1 MSHTLLLIRRW
12 SKRSMNESHL
22 TLLMVD
28 YAYLRLISPLKHL
41 FMKRWSLAVAI
52 EKRMLSREFKLVAA
66 RPGDI
71 FKPMWFL
78 MLVISMVPLALAP
91 DSLLLAE
98 IGSAM
103 IWVAT
108 LLAILLNTEHLFQSD
123 FSDGVLEQWL
133 FLDRPLAWLVA
144 LKLVAHWF
152 FHVLPLILMT
162 PIAGLMMSVPPHVL
176 TALLITLIVATPA
189 LTCFSGLG
197 AALTLGSSRS
207 GILGVLVM
215 MPLFVPVVILAAG
228 VLIRATDGSDT
239 LPLLALLG
247 AFSVVAATLV
257 PIAVSA
263 AIRLNIGGSS

>member
-1 MSHTLLLIRRW
+1 MSLERRILTRELKLI
-12 SKRSMNESHL
+12 
-22 TLLMVD
+22 
-28 YAYLRLISPLKHL
+28 
-41 FMKRWSLAVAI
+41 
-52 EKRMLSREFKLVAA
+52 AA

-91 DSLLLAE
+91 DSDLLSE
-98 IGSAM
+98 VGSAM
-103 IWVAT
+103 IWVTT
-108 LLAILLNTEHLFQSD
+108 LLALLLNTEHLFQSD

-133 FLDRPLAWLVA
+133 FLNRPLAWLVG
-144 LKLVAHWF
+144 LKLTAHWL
-152 FHVLPLILMT
+152 FHVLPLILIT
-162 PIAGLMMSVPPHVL
+162 PIAGIMLSVPMEVL
-176 TALLITLIVATPA
+176 LVLLVTLVIATPA

-197 AALTLGSSRS
+197 AALTLGSARS

-228 VLIRATDGSDT
+228 VLIRAMDGSDT

-263 AIRLNIGGSS
+263 AIRLNIGGSN

>member
-1 MSHTLLLIRRW
+1 MSLERRI
-12 SKRSMNESHL
+12 L
-22 TLLMVD
+22 T
-28 YAYLRLISPLKHL
+28 
-41 FMKRWSLAVAI
+41 
-52 EKRMLSREFKLVAA
+52 REFKLIAA

-91 DSLLLAE
+91 DSNLLSE

-103 IWVAT
+103 IWVAF
-108 LLAILLNTEHLFQSD
+108 LLALLLNTEHLFQSD

-133 FLDRPLAWLVA
+133 FLNRPLAWLVG
-144 LKLVAHWF
+144 LKFIAHWL
-152 FHVLPLILMT
+152 FHVLPLILIT
-162 PIAGLMMSVPPHVL
+162 PIAGIMLSVATEVL
-176 TALLITLIVATPA
+176 FVLLVTLVIATPA

-228 VLIRATDGSDT
+228 VLIRAMDGSDT

-247 AFSVVAATLV
+247 AFSVVATILV

-263 AIRLNIGGSS
+263 AIRLNIGGSN

>member
-1 MSHTLLLIRRW
+1 MSLER
-12 SKRSMNESHL
+12 
-22 TLLMVD
+22 
-28 YAYLRLISPLKHL
+28 
-41 FMKRWSLAVAI
+41 
-52 EKRMLSREFKLVAA
+52 RMLTRELNLIAA

-71 FKPMWFL
+71 FKSSWFL

-91 DSLLLAE
+91 DSDLLSE

-108 LLAILLNTEHLFQSD
+108 LLALLLNTEHLFQSD

-133 FLDRPLAWLVA
+133 FLDRPLAWLVS
-144 LKLVAHWF
+144 LKLIAHWL
-152 FHVLPLILMT
+152 FHVLPLILIT
-162 PIAGLMMSVPPHVL
+162 PIAGIMLSVPTDVL
-176 TALLITLIVATPA
+176 LALFVTLVIATPA

-215 MPLFVPVVILAAG
+215 MPLFVPVVIIAAG
-228 VLIRATDGSDT
+228 VLIRAMDGSDT

-263 AIRLNIGGSS
+263 AIRLNIGGSN

>member
-1 MSHTLLLIRRW
+1 MSLER
-12 SKRSMNESHL
+12 
-22 TLLMVD
+22 
-28 YAYLRLISPLKHL
+28 
-41 FMKRWSLAVAI
+41 
-52 EKRMLSREFKLVAA
+52 RMLTRELKLIVA

-91 DSLLLAE
+91 DSDLLSE
-98 IGSAM
+98 VGSAM
-103 IWVAT
+103 IWVTT
-108 LLAILLNTEHLFQSD
+108 LLALLLNTEHLFQSD

-133 FLDRPLAWLVA
+133 FLNRPLAWLVG
-144 LKLVAHWF
+144 LKLTAHWL
-152 FHVLPLILMT
+152 FHVLPLILIT
-162 PIAGLMMSVPPHVL
+162 PIAGIMLSVPMEVL
-176 TALLITLIVATPA
+176 LVLLATLVIATPA

-197 AALTLGSSRS
+197 AALTLGSARS

-228 VLIRATDGSDT
+228 VLIRAMDGSDT

-263 AIRLNIGGSS
+263 AIRLNIGGSN

>member
-1 MSHTLLLIRRW
+1 MSLER
-12 SKRSMNESHL
+12 
-22 TLLMVD
+22 
-28 YAYLRLISPLKHL
+28 
-41 FMKRWSLAVAI
+41 
-52 EKRMLSREFKLVAA
+52 RMLMRELKLIAA

-71 FKPMWFL
+71 LKPMWFL

-91 DSLLLAE
+91 DSDLLSE

-108 LLAILLNTEHLFQSD
+108 LLALLLNTEHLFQSD

-133 FLDRPLAWLVA
+133 FLNRPLSWLIG
-144 LKLVAHWF
+144 LKLIAHWLF
-152 FHVLPLILMT
+152 YVLPLILIT
-162 PIAGLMMSVPPHVL
+162 PIAGIMLSVPTDV
-176 TALLITLIVATPA
+176 LLILLVTLVIATPA

-228 VLIRATDGSDT
+228 VLIRAMDGSDT

-263 AIRLNIGGSS
+263 AIRLNIGGSN

>member
-1 MSHTLLLIRRW
+1 MI
-12 SKRSMNESHL
+12 
-22 TLLMVD
+22 
-28 YAYLRLISPLKHL
+28 
-41 FMKRWSLAVAI
+41 
-52 EKRMLSREFKLVAA
+52 AA

-71 FKPMWFL
+71 FKPIWFL

-91 DSLLLAE
+91 DSDLLSE
-98 IGSAM
+98 VGSAM
-103 IWVAT
+103 IWVTT
-108 LLAILLNTEHLFQSD
+108 LLALLLNTEHLFQSD

-133 FLDRPLAWLVA
+133 FLNRPLAWLVG
-144 LKLVAHWF
+144 LKLTAHWL
-152 FHVLPLILMT
+152 FHVLPLILIT
-162 PIAGLMMSVPPHVL
+162 PIAGIMLSVPMEVL
-176 TALLITLIVATPA
+176 LVLLVTLVIATPA

-197 AALTLGSSRS
+197 AALTLGSARS

-228 VLIRATDGSDT
+228 VLIRAMDGSDT

-263 AIRLNIGGSS
+263 AIRLNIGGSN

>member
-1 MSHTLLLIRRW
+1 MSLERR
-12 SKRSMNESHL
+12 ML
-22 TLLMVD
+22 TRE
-28 YAYLRLISPLKHL
+28 LRLI
-41 FMKRWSLAVAI
+41 
-52 EKRMLSREFKLVAA
+52 AA

-71 FKPMWFL
+71 FKSMWFL

-91 DSLLLAE
+91 DSDLLSE

-108 LLAILLNTEHLFQSD
+108 LLALLLNTEHLFQSD

-133 FLDRPLAWLVA
+133 FLDRPLAWLVS
-144 LKLVAHWF
+144 LKLIAHWL
-152 FHVLPLILMT
+152 FHVLPLILIT
-162 PIAGLMMSVPPHVL
+162 PIAGIMLSVPTDVL
-176 TALLITLIVATPA
+176 LALFVTLVIATPA

-215 MPLFVPVVILAAG
+215 MPLFVPVVIIAAG
-228 VLIRATDGSDT
+228 VLIRAMDGSDT
-239 LPLLALLG
+239 RPLLALLG

-263 AIRLNIGGSS
+263 AIRLNIGGSN

>member
-1 MSHTLLLIRRW
+1 MS
-12 SKRSMNESHL
+12 
-22 TLLMVD
+22 
-28 YAYLRLISPLKHL
+28 
-41 FMKRWSLAVAI
+41 I
-52 EKRMLSREFKLVAA
+52 EKRMLARELKLIAA

-91 DSLLLAE
+91 DSDLLAE

-108 LLAILLNTEHLFQSD
+108 LLALLLNTEHLFQSD

-133 FLDRPLAWLVA
+133 FLDRPLAWLVG
-144 LKLVAHWF
+144 LKLIAHWL
-152 FHVLPLILMT
+152 FHVLPLILIT
-162 PIAGLMMSVPPHVL
+162 PIAGLMLSVSTEVL
-176 TALLITLIVATPA
+176 FALLATLFVATPA

-197 AALTLGSSRS
+197 AALTLGSSRT

-239 LPLLALLG
+239 LPLMALLG

-263 AIRLNIGGSS
+263 AIRLNIGGSN

>member
-1 MSHTLLLIRRW
+1 MSL
-12 SKRSMNESHL
+12 
-22 TLLMVD
+22 
-28 YAYLRLISPLKHL
+28 
-41 FMKRWSLAVAI
+41 
-52 EKRMLSREFKLVAA
+52 EKRMLMRELKLVAA

-71 FKPMWFL
+71 FKPSWFL

-91 DSLLLAE
+91 DSDLLSE

-108 LLAILLNTEHLFQSD
+108 LLALLLNTEHLFQSD

-133 FLDRPLAWLVA
+133 FLNRPLAWLVG
-144 LKLVAHWF
+144 LKLIAHWLF
-152 FHVLPLILMT
+152 NVLPLILIT
-162 PIAGLMMSVPPHVL
+162 PIAGIMLSVPADVL
-176 TALLITLIVATPA
+176 LALLVTLVIATPA

-228 VLIRATDGSDT
+228 VLIRAMDGSDT

-247 AFSVVAATLV
+247 AFSVVAVTLV

-263 AIRLNIGGSS
+263 AIRLNIGGSN

>member
-1 MSHTLLLIRRW
+1 MSLER
-12 SKRSMNESHL
+12 
-22 TLLMVD
+22 
-28 YAYLRLISPLKHL
+28 
-41 FMKRWSLAVAI
+41 
-52 EKRMLSREFKLVAA
+52 RMLTRELNLIAA

-91 DSLLLAE
+91 DSDLLSE

-108 LLAILLNTEHLFQSD
+108 LLALLLNTEHLFQSD

-133 FLDRPLAWLVA
+133 FLDRPLAWLVS
-144 LKLVAHWF
+144 LKLIAHWL
-152 FHVLPLILMT
+152 FHVLPLILIT
-162 PIAGLMMSVPPHVL
+162 PIAGIMLSVPTDVL
-176 TALLITLIVATPA
+176 LALFVTLVIATPA

-215 MPLFVPVVILAAG
+215 MPLFVPVVIIAAG
-228 VLIRATDGSDT
+228 VLIRAMDGSDT

-263 AIRLNIGGSS
+263 AIRLNIGGSN

>member
-1 MSHTLLLIRRW
+1 MSLERRMFTRELKLI
-12 SKRSMNESHL
+12 
-22 TLLMVD
+22 
-28 YAYLRLISPLKHL
+28 
-41 FMKRWSLAVAI
+41 
-52 EKRMLSREFKLVAA
+52 AA

-71 FKPMWFL
+71 LKPIWFL

-91 DSLLLAE
+91 DSDLLSE

-108 LLAILLNTEHLFQSD
+108 LLALLLNAEHLFQSD

-133 FLDRPLAWLVA
+133 FLDRPLVWLVG
-144 LKLVAHWF
+144 LKLITHWL
-152 FHVLPLILMT
+152 FHVLPLILIT
-162 PIAGLMMSVPPHVL
+162 PIAGIILSVPTDVL
-176 TALLITLIVATPA
+176 LALLVTLVIATPA

-228 VLIRATDGSDT
+228 VLIRAMDGSDT

-247 AFSVVAATLV
+247 AFSVVAATFV
-257 PIAVSA
+257 PIVVSA
-263 AIRLNIGGSS
+263 AIRLNIGGSN

>member
-1 MSHTLLLIRRW
+1 MSLER
-12 SKRSMNESHL
+12 
-22 TLLMVD
+22 
-28 YAYLRLISPLKHL
+28 
-41 FMKRWSLAVAI
+41 
-52 EKRMLSREFKLVAA
+52 RMLTRELKLSVA
-66 RPGDI
+66 RPGEI

-78 MLVISMVPLALAP
+78 MLVISMLPLALAP
-91 DSLLLAE
+91 DSVLLSE

-108 LLAILLNTEHLFQSD
+108 LLALLLNTEHLFQSD

-133 FLDRPLAWLVA
+133 FLNRPLSWLIG
-144 LKLVAHWF
+144 LKLIAHWLF
-152 FHVLPLILMT
+152 YVLPLILIT
-162 PIAGLMMSVPPHVL
+162 PIAGIMLSVPTDV
-176 TALLITLIVATPA
+176 LLILLVTLVIATPA

-228 VLIRATDGSDT
+228 ILIRAMDGSET

-263 AIRLNIGGSS
+263 AIRLNIGGSN

>member
-1 MSHTLLLIRRW
+1 MS
-12 SKRSMNESHL
+12 
-22 TLLMVD
+22 
-28 YAYLRLISPLKHL
+28 
-41 FMKRWSLAVAI
+41 I
-52 EKRMLSREFKLVAA
+52 EKRILIRELKLIAA

-78 MLVISMVPLALAP
+78 VLVISMVPLALAP
-91 DSLLLAE
+91 DSHFFAE

-108 LLAILLNTEHLFQSD
+108 LLALLLNTEHLFQSD
-123 FSDGVLEQWL
+123 FSDGV
-133 FLDRPLAWLVA
+133 FGAMVIFDRPLAWLVGV
-144 LKLVAHWF
+144 KLIAHWLF
-152 FHVLPLILMT
+152 NVVPLILIT
-162 PIAGLMMSVPPHVL
+162 PVAGLMLSVSTEVL
-176 TALLITLIVATPA
+176 LALFITLLVATPA

-239 LPLLALLG
+239 LPLLALLEHL
-247 AFSVVAATLV
+247 ALLR
-257 PIAVSA
+257 
-263 AIRLNIGGSS
+263 RLWCRSQSLRQFD

>member
-1 MSHTLLLIRRW
+1 MI
-12 SKRSMNESHL
+12 
-22 TLLMVD
+22 
-28 YAYLRLISPLKHL
+28 
-41 FMKRWSLAVAI
+41 
-52 EKRMLSREFKLVAA
+52 AA

-71 FKPMWFL
+71 FKPIWFL

-91 DSLLLAE
+91 DSDLLLE
-98 IGSAM
+98 VGSAM
-103 IWVAT
+103 IWVTT
-108 LLAILLNTEHLFQSD
+108 LLALLLNTEHLFQSD

-133 FLDRPLAWLVA
+133 FLNRPLAWLVG
-144 LKLVAHWF
+144 LKLTAHWL
-152 FHVLPLILMT
+152 FHVLPLILIT
-162 PIAGLMMSVPPHVL
+162 PIAGIMLSVPMEVL
-176 TALLITLIVATPA
+176 LVLLVTLVIATPA

-197 AALTLGSSRS
+197 AALTLGSARS

-228 VLIRATDGSDT
+228 VLIRAMDGSDT

-263 AIRLNIGGSS
+263 AIRLNIGGSN